1 MSTSDT
7 GEGRTTAGPLRP
19 LRERPFLDL
28 WIAALVSNIGTWVQ
42 NVGAAWFMA
51 SLSDSP
57 LVVSLV
63 QSATYLPVALVGL
76 FAGALADV
84 VDRRRLLLIT
94 QAWMMVAAAVLAVVT
109 LAGATTPILLL
120 GLTFLF
126 GLGFALNGPASKAVI
141 DDLVPTQQLSAAVAL
156 NGVVVNV
163 GRAAGPA
170 LAGVLIAGVGPGAVF
185 GVNAV
190 SFVGALVVLSRWRRP
205 DPAPLSPPERVGE
218 AVAAGVRFVR
228 FTPEITAVLVRTAL
242 FITGGS
248 ALWALVPLIARGQLG
263 LESTGYGV
271 LLSFFGLGTIA
282 WTAVRDRVEERWSG
296 EVVVI
301 CATVLFA
308 AVMAALALGR
318 TLSLLYLAMAAG
330 GVAWI
335 ALLTSFNVATQTA
348 VPGWVRAR
356 GLAAYQVVFMCG
368 MGGGGALWGAVA
380 ERWGV
385 APAMLVAAGAVL
397 AGLAGRLRW
406 PMPDLSRM
414 DLRLVGDPAPEP
426 EVPGD
431 RPPTGQVLVT
441 VEYTVDAGD
450 VDEFLTA
457 AARLGPARRRTG
469 ATRWELFQDSGAPTK
484 FVEQF
489 IVRSWQAHVRQHRL
503 ATAQDRALEEH
514 VWSFHRG
521 DGVPPTWHLVRVRE
535 GPPPVPPDAPV
546 DGGSHDG

>member
-1 MSTSDT
+1 MRSPDTS
-7 GEGRTTAGPLRP
+7 EGRSTAGPLRP

-28 WIAALVSNIGTWVQ
+28 WIAALASNIGTWMQ

-84 VDRRRLLLIT
+84 VDRRRLLLTT
-94 QAWMMVAAAVLAVVT
+94 QAWMMVAAALLAAVT
-109 LAGATTPILLL
+109 LSGSTTPVALL

-141 DDLVPTQQLSAAVAL
+141 DDLVPTSQLSAAVAL

-170 LAGVLIAGVGPGAVF
+170 LAGVLIAGAGPGAVF
-185 GVNAV
+185 LVNAA
-190 SFVGALVVLSRWRRP
+190 SFVGVLVVLSRWRRP
-205 DPAPLSPPERVGE
+205 TPATPSPPEGVGE
-218 AVAAGVRFVR
+218 AMAAGVRFVR
-228 FTPEITAVLVRTAL
+228 FTPEITAVLVRTAA
-242 FITGGS
+242 FIVSGS
-248 ALWALVPLIARGQLG
+248 ALWALIPLIARGELDLG
-263 LESTGYGV
+263 STGYGV
-271 LLSFFGLGTIA
+271 LLSFFGLGTIG
-282 WTAVRDRVEERWSG
+282 WTAVRDRVEERWSD
-296 EVVVI
+296 ELVVTA
-301 CATVLFA
+301 ATVLFA
-308 AVMAALALGR
+308 AVMAALALTR
-318 TLSLLYLAMAAG
+318 SLSVLYVAMTAG

-368 MGGGGALWGAVA
+368 MGGGGALWGLVA

-385 APAMLVAAGAVL
+385 TTAMLVAAGGVV
-397 AGLAGRLRW
+397 AGLAGRVRW

-414 DLRLVGDPAPEP
+414 DLRIAGDPAP
-426 EVPGD
+426 D
-431 RPPTGQVLVT
+431 PPDLGGQPPPGQVLVT
-441 VEYTVDAGD
+441 VEYTVDADD
-450 VDEFLTA
+450 VEEFLTV

-469 ATRWELFQDSGAPTK
+469 ATRWELFQDSAAPTR
-484 FVEQF
+484 FLEQF
-489 IVRSWQAHVRQHRL
+489 VVRSWLAHVRQHRL
-503 ATAQDRALEEH
+503 ATTEDRALEEH

-521 DGVPPTWHLVRVRE
+521 DGVPPTWHHVQVGE
-535 GPPPVPPDAPV
+535 GPPLPPDSDDDAADP
-546 DGGSHDG
+546 D